1 MSVRIGV
8 ADGEVV
14 LDKSGRPFIGAAL
27 NLAARVMNLADGGQ
41 AFATQAVVAEAGGAF
56 AVHSHGEFQMKNIAA
71 PVEVVE
77 VLWAD
82 DQMPQAPRFT
92 ENGAE

>member
-1 MSVRIGV
+1 
-8 ADGEVV
+8 
-14 LDKSGRPFIGAAL
+14 
-27 NLAARVMNLADGGQ
+27 
-41 AFATQAVVAEAGGAF
+41 
-56 AVHSHGEFQMKNIAA
+56 VHSHGEFQMKNIAA